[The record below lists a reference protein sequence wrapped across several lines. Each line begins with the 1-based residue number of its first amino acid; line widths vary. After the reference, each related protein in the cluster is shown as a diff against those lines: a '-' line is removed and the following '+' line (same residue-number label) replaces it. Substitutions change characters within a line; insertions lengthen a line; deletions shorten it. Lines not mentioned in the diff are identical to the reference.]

1 MKDDEKS
8 LGEYEA
14 EYNAAEKEYGKLG
27 GLGVVG
33 KMINRGKQ
41 LNDHYDRVDEWK
53 KMSHLEQLKTIR
65 KAGSKS
71 DAVSLYNE
79 VNLHGNDSRVVGGAL
94 AAMFR
99 MHRDHSQKPEV
110 KAEKIDRMET
120 MLAESDIGRK
130 SLDVLKK
137 NGYSFD
143 FNYDDVT
150 APHIDPEHKKVM
162 LNSLWS
168 METGALSLV
177 HAARTVWQQE
187 TGKTPTADLTINA
200 YLARAEVCQADA
212 LVTQLAFAEEM
223 AEKNPKILKTFIRN
237 GNEKLYD
244 AYLNKGRDKEAVV
257 DAYKQEKSFRKEDW
271 IKASNHS
278 LEEALNAPENASKF
292 NKNETM
298 NDIKRSVCV
307 NYNDTVY
314 AVGKGEQAS
323 FSGMMFRENVKMMVG
338 LPIAAAAFMNRNN
351 RSAESMGL
359 QNVEFKDIHFAKPV
373 FKPTLGIGDTIFEGY
388 TSDQSIN
395 LAERCNYLSK
405 VFFKDNAAKKAQ
417 KAAVAKMLA
426 ERKSR

>member
-14 EYNAAEKEYGKLG
+14 EYKAAEKEYGKLG
-27 GLGVVG
+27 GLGTFE
-33 KMINRGKQ
+33 KL
-41 LNDHYDRVDEWK
+41 LNNSKLLSGIFEKRKER
-53 KMSHLEQLKTIR
+53 EQ
-65 KAGSKS
+65 S
-71 DAVSLYNE
+71 
-79 VNLHGNDSRVVGGAL
+79 
-94 AAMFR
+94 
-99 MHRDHSQKPEV
+99 PEV
-110 KAEKIDRMET
+110 KAKKIDGIKTLM
-120 MLAESDIGRK
+120 ADSDIGRK
-130 SLDVLKK
+130 SLDVLEK

-150 APHIDPEHKKVM
+150 APHIDPKHKKVM

-187 TGKTPTADLTINA
+187 TGKVPTADLTVNA
-200 YLARAEVCQADA
+200 YLARTEVCQADA

-223 AEKNPKILKTFIRN
+223 ADKNPKILKTFIRN

-244 AYLNKGRDKEAVV
+244 AYRNKGRDKEAVV
-257 DAYKQEKSFRKEDW
+257 DAYRQEKSFRKEDW
-271 IKASNHS
+271 IKASNRS
-278 LEEALNAPENASKF
+278 LEEALKNPANAKKF

-298 NDIKRSVCV
+298 SNIKSSVCV
-307 NYNDTVY
+307 NYNDTIY

-323 FSGMMFRENVKMMVG
+323 FSGMMFRENVKMMVE

-359 QNVEFKDIHFAKPV
+359 QNVEFKDIAFAKPA
-373 FKPTLGIGDTIFEGY
+373 FKPPFGIGDTIITGY

-405 VFFKDNAAKKAQ
+405 ALFKDNATKKTQ

-426 ERKSR
+426 ERKER